1 MQKPTEAIILA
12 GGMGTRLREVIKDI
26 PKPMAL
32 VNGKPFLY
40 HLMDYLQR
48 QGIKHFVLSVGYK
61 NEVIKKYFGDSFKDA
76 IISYA
81 IEDKP
86 LGTGGAIKL
95 GVEFV
100 SGDRFWVINGDT
112 FVGLK
117 LNDFYK
123 KTTSLEISLALVEMN
138 DFDRYGIVDTDERS
152 IISFKEKE
160 QRDHGFINSG
170 VYLMSKGFL
179 EQNTPIKQRFSF
191 EKDVL
196 EAKVDKAEIGFYKA
210 KSVFIDIGIPED
222 YYLSQYIFSNNLN
235 VDKLFSLDSSWT
247 IFLDRDGVINKRLQG
262 SYVKTIDDFE
272 FLPGALDAIRRLS
285 EHFNRIIVVTNQQG
299 LGKGLMTIDELKE
312 VNEYMLRKVSES
324 GGRIDGVYFCDKL
337 KGEIPNCRKPNPDM
351 AFIAQKDFPDID
363 FKKSIIFGDS
373 VSDMEFG
380 RSLGMKTV
388 LIPTKEEEK
397 NLYPSIEVDW
407 RIKGLNQIAPLSA
420 KL

>member
-40 HLMDYLQR
+40 HLMDYLQG

-61 NEVIKKYFGDSFKDA
+61 NEVIKKYFGDSFGAAK
-76 IISYA
+76 ISYA
-81 IEDKP
+81 VEDIP

-95 GVEFV
+95 ATKFVEE
-100 SGDRFWVINGDT
+100 DKFWVINGDT

-117 LNDFYK
+117 LDDFYDK
-123 KTTSLEISLALVEMN
+123 ATNLNISLALVEMHE
-138 DFDRYGIVDTDERS
+138 FDRYGIVETCSNR
-152 IISFKEKE
+152 ICAFKEKE
-160 QRDHGFINSG
+160 YRKRGFINSG
-170 VYLMSKGFL
+170 IYLMSKRFL
-179 EQNTPIKQRFSF
+179 EQNAPKEQRFSL

-196 EAKVDKAEIGFYKA
+196 EAKVDKVDIGFYKA
-210 KSVFIDIGIPED
+210 KAVFIDIGIPED
-222 YYLSQYIFSNNLN
+222 YYRSQYLFSNNLN
-235 VDKLFSLDSSWT
+235 IDKLFSLDTSWT
-247 IFLDRDGVINKRLQG
+247 IFLDRDGVINKRLPG
-262 SYVKTIDDFE
+262 SYVKTINDFE
-272 FLPGALDAIRRLS
+272 FFPGALDAIRKLS

-312 VNEYMLRKVSES
+312 VNDYMLRKVSES
-324 GGRIDGVYFCDKL
+324 GGKIDGVYFCDKL
-337 KGEIPNCRKPNPDM
+337 KAEKPNCRKPNPDM
-351 AFIAQKDFPDID
+351 AYMAQKDFPDID

-380 RSLGMKTV
+380 KNLGMKTV

-397 NLYPSIEVDW
+397 NIYPAIEVDW
-407 RIKGLNQIAPLSA
+407 RIKGLNELSNTSYES
-420 KL
+420 